1 MSDILIF
8 SGFFSSVSLVVF
20 LLLSVLGVIQ
30 DTCIPSTRTNWESLL
45 VHTILLIIAVFPV
58 IGIVFYLLLLEGS
71 IEGWIENIFE
81 KIEEKHDLKISK
93 RTEKEGYENRGIT
106 KEDLQLYHMLNME
119 GKSKPENSFRNNS
132 KELTTLFRS
141 PEFIKREGAI
151 LSAAIKPY
159 TQTIHEIYE
168 LTKNGMSNERAEEI
182 RLDIINEIKS
192 VVYKFGELELK
203 VYEQSQAELK
213 KRNQNRLEDTYAED
227 KKISV
232 AKTTQESLDRL
243 IKNLDND

>member
-1 MSDILIF
+1 
-8 SGFFSSVSLVVF
+8 
-20 LLLSVLGVIQ
+20 
-30 DTCIPSTRTNWESLL
+30 
-45 VHTILLIIAVFPV
+45 
-58 IGIVFYLLLLEGS
+58 
-71 IEGWIENIFE
+71 
-81 KIEEKHDLKISK
+81 
-93 RTEKEGYENRGIT
+93 
-106 KEDLQLYHMLNME
+106 MLNME

-182 RLDIINEIKS
+182 RLDIIDEIKS
-192 VVYKFGELELK
+192 VVHKFGELELK